1 MRGPWFGFNK
11 VVDSD
16 TTNFKDLVDEIVDK
30 FPCGYGDVVK
40 LFYFCADSKSNIEI
54 HSDQDLMNMF
64 AKHKTSKCC
73 RMSIA
78 YHKPDVDPPEIP
90 LWDNVE
96 IPCSPSMPDPSY
108 VEPSKAT
115 QLGTV
120 TEPYYDIVDIE
131 NSSLPS
137 YFRQIEYVGVDED
150 LALYSDIEPTSHA
163 NVDTSEKKD
172 EDYDPGSNSESDSMT
187 DSDTDAEVD
196 ETTKDIDAE
205 VDETIKD
212 TLPSHIPEVAYNKDD
227 PPMEVGSIYP
237 NISEFKLALATH
249 AIKNEFDY
257 NIEKSEPGKYRA
269 YCTGYVDGCKWRIH
283 VSRTMKNQSTVQV
296 ISLFIFCAYFV
307 TNTSFIFL
315 ISHFSVSN

>member
-1 MRGPWFGFNK
+1 
-11 VVDSD
+11 
-16 TTNFKDLVDEIVDK
+16 
-30 FPCGYGDVVK
+30 
-40 LFYFCADSKSNIEI
+40 
-54 HSDQDLMNMF
+54 MF

-90 LWDNVE
+90 LWNNVE
-96 IPCSPSMPDPSY
+96 IPCSPSIPSPSY

-120 TEPYYDIVDIE
+120 TEPYYDMVDIE

-137 YFRQIEYVGVDED
+137 YVRQIEYVG
-150 LALYSDIEPTSHA
+150 
-163 NVDTSEKKD
+163 KKD

-212 TLPSHIPEVAYNKDD
+212 ILPSHIPKVAYNKDD
-227 PPMEVGSIYP
+227 PSMEVGSIYP

-249 AIKNEFDY
+249 AIKNEF
-257 NIEKSEPGKYRA
+257 EKSSSNIVLAGKPY
-269 YCTGYVDGCKWRIH
+269 K
-283 VSRTMKNQSTVQV
+283 TMDKKPVLYSAQN
-296 ISLFIFCAYFV
+296 
-307 TNTSFIFL
+307 
-315 ISHFSVSN
+315 